1 MSQRFCSFSIPEDY
15 ETIQN
20 KSIQGKIFNNS
31 AFYNLQGD
39 NELVDRSSLNSLS
52 ICKDR
57 NQISILDHTHS
68 QQLGQMSENRQI
80 EDIFLDQNSSKS
92 KASERPL
99 SNKQVLQVELFE
111 SISNQIQEVPN
122 KEGNKNQ
129 NISLKNNLQD
139 KKSSTYSVQNQINSN
154 FMQESPNLSQKQNVN
169 QSYDLN
175 FIQTPIKNQ
184 EFGRINDSSSSR
196 NARQNLIPVF
206 MPTNTLRIY
215 WDIFQI
221 IFTYTFMY
229 IYSIQIFFC
238 SSQVDSEFIK
248 CFFLY
253 AFILFILDG
262 LVNLNTAYF
271 SQDAIVLNRRQ
282 IISRYLKSYIFLTDM
297 ISLFVMGAKVVIP
310 TQSLIYNPQNNLI
323 LFSINFLIF
332 LKLNGIQKK
341 RNSFSQVFT
350 LKENQKHMLRL
361 FNQLL
366 TVISVAHIVSLAWY
380 YLGVYEIQ
388 SGYSITWLE
397 KFNMLE
403 LSYIEKYIYSMYWS
417 ITTMTTEIE
426 KSSKQLND
434 NITTIQRYLNRKN
447 VNLSL
452 KSRVRHYLSFL
463 VEEQRDRNQQA
474 ENEILRLLS
483 NKLRD
488 EITVEVNSR
497 IIKNCSFFTANFS
510 TLTLK
515 KLPFIMKEVLI
526 SPNEIIFEQ
535 EEYEDQSIYFI
546 ENGLVEIY
554 QVSPPEF
561 SGGIQYNNDQIRIIK
576 QLKSNDLF
584 GELSFFSGLARKACA
599 RSVNLSTMYK
609 IDRKDFISLI
619 KQNQEDFERFKM
631 IEEEIKLQ
639 KDLFILH
646 IECYACNQVGHTAS
660 KCPKI
665 HRVFDSQFQILKD
678 NFSVFQNRN
687 KANRRL
693 ARQPNSNARLRIKQN
708 IEISKI
714 LQENLRNLNSYTQ
727 LLFET
732 NIEILSECSVKIYK
746 ESEQEYSSDSYQSSL
761 NGEQIS
767 QTSITDKFKN
777 DQHLSSQ
784 GDLKKQYK
792 KGKTQKSVK
801 KTKTTVKQDESFKNI
816 ITSLKDVQSNEYSHN
831 QEKNNILN
839 NSKQRNKVTLTQV
852 DNSEKIIQSMEQQ
865 IEIGKEEN
873 KNLTAESI
881 ITQKLSYLNEKNTSS
896 DLEENIN
903 INQSQKVIKHR
914 QSINNQDTNMNQR
927 ARKKQKNLSFQINQ
941 KQISNNSDIIQ
952 NLNFIE
958 DLKSNQ
964 NNIKQQQQQQQ
975 QYNCKKNSF
984 LQVNDLSLRPSID
997 FQLSNLS
1004 LKQFF
1009 EGYEMNQNYEDNFQ
1023 KFEEFIK
1030 SQLTSPISSDPN
1042 IMNKIFFEYLLQNI
1056 KKKNSFTV
1064 EQKLSPSQ
1072 KNSYQLL
1079 QSMESQINQALEQNK
1094 KQLFGQATQN
1104 DQQQHSNLSE
1114 NFDKIK
1120 KCQTKLGYTSCL
1132 SSIKPQF
1139 QQQFER
1145 ADIQSENYYLIC
1157 KTIFEK
1163 FDVIKNFKKFY
1174 PHNNFENVISKY
1186 KLIKSNSKKNKN
1198 SKIQSKER
1206 RQNVLMQPIISR
1218 KSQFFNNLALAN
1230 LPSLANQDSYKPTY
1244 LSYGISQRNDS
1255 IYPKQF
1261 QHQNQNNL
1269 IQK

>member
-196 NARQNLIPVF
+196 NARQ
-206 MPTNTLRIY
+206 T
-215 WDIFQI
+215 IFNYQKAA
-221 IFTYTFMY
+221 
-229 IYSIQIFFC
+229 SIVNKILNNSMNRVQRIFFC

-417 ITTMTTEIE
+417 ITTMTTVGYGDIVASNSVEALFIEISMIIFSCVFAYSINNIGFILQEIE

-434 NITTIQRYLNRKN
+434 NITTIQ
-447 VNLSL
+447 
-452 KSRVRHYLSFL
+452 
-463 VEEQRDRNQQA
+463 
-474 ENEILRLLS
+474 
-483 NKLRD
+483 
-488 EITVEVNSR
+488 
-497 IIKNCSFFTANFS
+497 
-510 TLTLK
+510 
-515 KLPFIMKEVLI
+515 
-526 SPNEIIFEQ
+526 
-535 EEYEDQSIYFI
+535 
-546 ENGLVEIY
+546 
-554 QVSPPEF
+554 
-561 SGGIQYNNDQIRIIK
+561 
-576 QLKSNDLF
+576 
-584 GELSFFSGLARKACA
+584 
-599 RSVNLSTMYK
+599 
-609 IDRKDFISLI
+609 
-619 KQNQEDFERFKM
+619 
-631 IEEEIKLQ
+631 
-639 KDLFILH
+639 
-646 IECYACNQVGHTAS
+646 
-660 KCPKI
+660 
-665 HRVFDSQFQILKD
+665 
-678 NFSVFQNRN
+678 
-687 KANRRL
+687 
-693 ARQPNSNARLRIKQN
+693 RLRIKQN